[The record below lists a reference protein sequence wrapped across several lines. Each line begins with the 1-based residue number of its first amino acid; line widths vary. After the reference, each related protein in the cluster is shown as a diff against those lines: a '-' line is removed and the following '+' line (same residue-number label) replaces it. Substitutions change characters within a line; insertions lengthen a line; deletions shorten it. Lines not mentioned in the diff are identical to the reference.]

1 MNELNVKPRIIFCRD
16 NLEIMQGINDKCIDL
31 IYLDPPFNKKKVFFA
46 PLGSSAEGAEF
57 SDIFREEDIKDEW
70 VKSIEFENP
79 ALHSYLMGVKT
90 FSNIYNYCYLVYMA
104 IRLIECQRILK
115 DTGSIYTHCDPT
127 MSHYL
132 KIVMDC
138 IFDES
143 NFRNEI
149 VWRIGWVSGFKTKK
163 RGWIRNHDVIL
174 YYVATPLA
182 AKKFNK
188 EYLPYSSDY
197 FRRDGKKPTGKG
209 IPLEDTWNC
218 SNGDRLDSLM
228 IKSFSP
234 KTGYPTEKPIA
245 LLERIIKAS
254 SNKGDMVLDPFCGCA
269 TTCIAAERLDRKWIG
284 IDVSVK
290 AFELVKKRLQEEV
303 SPDLYRGEPAYST
316 TPPLLGESQHKK
328 KGSVYVISN
337 SAWEGKYKVGISKN
351 VAARLRS
358 YQTSDPHRGYKLEY
372 SIDTPY
378 YAEIEKHI
386 HEVFDNE
393 NEWVSA
399 KLKDLKRA
407 MEKWQPDED

>member
-16 NLEIMQGINDKCIDL
+16 NLEILRGINDKCIDL
-31 IYLDPPFNKKKVFFA
+31 IYLDPPFNKKKVFSA
-46 PLGSSAEGAEF
+46 SLGSSAEGAEF

-104 IRLIECQRILK
+104 VRLLECHRILR
-115 DTGSIYTHCDPT
+115 DTGSIYLHCDPT

-138 IFDES
+138 IFSEN

-149 VWRIGWVSGFKTKK
+149 IWCYTGPSSSK
-163 RGWIRNHDVIL
+163 RWFPRKHDVIFWFSAGNAWTFHEDKMRIP
-174 YYVATPLA
+174 YVKLETGRTSGIFKKAAT
-182 AKKFNK
+182 
-188 EYLPYSSDY
+188 
-197 FRRDGKKPTGKG
+197 
-209 IPLEDTWNC
+209 
-218 SNGDRLDSLM
+218 LDSRG
-228 IKSFSP
+228 KVPEDWWSHFSP
-234 KTGYPTEKPIA
+234 VGRLQSERTGYPTQKPLA
-245 LLERIIKAS
+245 LLERIISAS
-254 SNKGDMVLDPFCGCA
+254 SNKGDVVLDPFCGCA
-269 TTCIAAERLDRKWIG
+269 TTCVAAERLDRQWIG
-284 IDVSVK
+284 VDVSIK
-290 AFELVKKRLQEEV
+290 AFEIVKKRLGKEV
-303 SPDLYRGEPAYST
+303 PPNLFRGEPVCT
-316 TPPLLGESQHKK
+316 TVPPLLGESQHKK

-351 VAARLRS
+351 VAARLMS

-407 MEKWQPDED
+407 MEKWQPDDD

>member
-16 NLEIMQGINDKCIDL
+16 NLEILRGINDKCIDL
-31 IYLDPPFNKKKVFFA
+31 IYLDPPFNKKKVFSA

-115 DTGSIYTHCDPT
+115 SSGSIYLHCDPT

-138 IFDES
+138 IFSEN

-149 VWRIGWVSGFKTKK
+149 IWCYTGPSSSK
-163 RGWIRNHDVIL
+163 RWFPRKHDVIFWFSAGNAWTFHEDKMRIP
-174 YYVATPLA
+174 YVKLETGRTSGIFKKAAT
-182 AKKFNK
+182 
-188 EYLPYSSDY
+188 
-197 FRRDGKKPTGKG
+197 
-209 IPLEDTWNC
+209 
-218 SNGDRLDSLM
+218 LDSRGKLPEDWW
-228 IKSFSP
+228 SHFSP
-234 KTGYPTEKPIA
+234 VGRLQSERTGYPTQKPLA
-245 LLERIIKAS
+245 LLERIISVS
-254 SNKGDMVLDPFCGCA
+254 SNKGDVVLDPFCGCA
-269 TTCIAAERLDRKWIG
+269 TTCVAAERLDRQWIG
-284 IDVSVK
+284 VDVSIK
-290 AFELVKKRLQEEV
+290 AFEIVKKRLGKEV
-303 SPDLYRGEPAYST
+303 PPNLFRGEPVCT
-316 TPPLLGESQHKK
+316 TVPPLLGESQHKK
-328 KGSVYVISN
+328 KGSVYIISN

>member
-16 NLEIMQGINDKCIDL
+16 NLEILRGINDKCIDL
-31 IYLDPPFNKKKVFFA
+31 IYLDPPFNKKKVFSA

-104 IRLIECQRILK
+104 VRLLECHRILR
-115 DTGSIYTHCDPT
+115 DTGSIYLHCDPT

-138 IFDES
+138 IFSEN

-149 VWRIGWVSGFKTKK
+149 IWCYTGPSSSK
-163 RGWIRNHDVIL
+163 RWFPRKHDVIFWFSAGNAWTFHEDKMRIP
-174 YYVATPLA
+174 YVKLDTGRTSGIFKKAAT
-182 AKKFNK
+182 
-188 EYLPYSSDY
+188 
-197 FRRDGKKPTGKG
+197 
-209 IPLEDTWNC
+209 
-218 SNGDRLDSLM
+218 LDSRG
-228 IKSFSP
+228 KVPEDWWSHFSP
-234 KTGYPTEKPIA
+234 VGRLQSERTGYPTQKPLA
-245 LLERIIKAS
+245 LLERIISAS
-254 SNKGDMVLDPFCGCA
+254 SNKGDVVLDPFCGCA
-269 TTCIAAERLDRKWIG
+269 TTCVAAERLDRQWIG
-284 IDVSVK
+284 VDVSIK
-290 AFELVKKRLQEEV
+290 AFEIVKKRLGKEV
-303 SPDLYRGEPAYST
+303 PPNLFRGEPVCT
-316 TPPLLGESQHKK
+316 TVPPVLGESQHKK

-337 SAWEGKYKVGISKN
+337 SAWKGKYKVGISKN
-351 VAARLRS
+351 VAARLMS
-358 YQTSDPHRGYKLEY
+358 YQTSDPHRGYKLEH

-407 MEKWQPDED
+407 MEKWQQDED

>member
-16 NLEIMQGINDKCIDL
+16 NLEILRGINDKCIDL
-31 IYLDPPFNKKKVFFA
+31 IYLDPPFNKKKVFSA

-115 DTGSIYTHCDPT
+115 SSGSIYLHCDPT

-138 IFDES
+138 IFSEN

-149 VWRIGWVSGFKTKK
+149 IWCYTGPSSSK
-163 RGWIRNHDVIL
+163 RWFPRKHDVIFWFSAGNAWTFHEDKMRIP
-174 YYVATPLA
+174 YVKLETGRTSGIFKKAAT
-182 AKKFNK
+182 
-188 EYLPYSSDY
+188 
-197 FRRDGKKPTGKG
+197 
-209 IPLEDTWNC
+209 
-218 SNGDRLDSLM
+218 LDSRGKLPEDWW
-228 IKSFSP
+228 SHFSP
-234 KTGYPTEKPIA
+234 VGRLQSERTGYPTQKPLA
-245 LLERIIKAS
+245 LLERIISAS
-254 SNKGDMVLDPFCGCA
+254 SNKGDVVLDPFCGCA
-269 TTCIAAERLDRKWIG
+269 TTCVAAERLDRQWIG
-284 IDVSVK
+284 VDVSIK
-290 AFELVKKRLQEEV
+290 AFEIVKKRLGKEV
-303 SPDLYRGEPAYST
+303 PPNLFRGEPVCT
-316 TPPLLGESQHKK
+316 TVPPLLGESQHKK

-378 YAEIEKHI
+378 YAEIEKYI

-407 MEKWQPDED
+407 MEKWQPDDD

>member
-16 NLEIMQGINDKCIDL
+16 NLEILRGINDRCIDL
-31 IYLDPPFNKKKVFFA
+31 IYLDPPFNKKKVFSA
-46 PLGSSAEGAEF
+46 PLGSSAEGAKF

-104 IRLIECQRILK
+104 VRLLECHRILR
-115 DTGSIYTHCDPT
+115 DTGSIYLHCDPT

-138 IFDES
+138 IFAEN
-143 NFRNEI
+143 NFRNEV
-149 VWRIGWVSGFKTKK
+149 VWCYKEQETATRYFPKK
-163 RGWIRNHDVIL
+163 HDIIL
-174 YYVATPLA
+174 FYSKVNDYTFNVQWLPHSEAQLKRYNIIKDGERYANMKGKMRKLGQGSKVRDYWHIDIAQAT
-182 AKKFNK
+182 
-188 EYLPYSSDY
+188 E
-197 FRRDGKKPTGKG
+197 R
-209 IPLEDTWNC
+209 
-218 SNGDRLDSLM
+218 
-228 IKSFSP
+228 
-234 KTGYPTEKPIA
+234 TGYPTQKPLA
-245 LLERIIKAS
+245 LLERIISAS
-254 SNKGDMVLDPFCGCA
+254 SNEGDVVLDPFCGCA
-269 TTCIAAERLDRKWIG
+269 TTCVAAERLDRQWIG
-284 IDVSVK
+284 VDVSIK
-290 AFELVKKRLQEEV
+290 AFEIVKKRLGKEV
-303 SPDLYRGEPAYST
+303 PPNLFRGEPVCT
-316 TPPLLGESQHKK
+316 TVPPVLGESQHKK

-337 SAWEGKYKVGISKN
+337 SAWKGKYKVGISKN

>member
-16 NLEIMQGINDKCIDL
+16 NLEILRGINDKCIDL
-31 IYLDPPFNKKKVFFA
+31 IYLDPPFNKKKVFSA

-115 DTGSIYTHCDPT
+115 SSGSIYLHCDPT

-138 IFDES
+138 IFSEN

-149 VWRIGWVSGFKTKK
+149 IWCYTGPSSSK
-163 RGWIRNHDVIL
+163 RWFPRKHDVIFWFSTGNAWTFHEDKMRIP
-174 YYVATPLA
+174 YVKLETGRTSGIFKKAAT
-182 AKKFNK
+182 
-188 EYLPYSSDY
+188 
-197 FRRDGKKPTGKG
+197 
-209 IPLEDTWNC
+209 
-218 SNGDRLDSLM
+218 LDSRGKLPEDWW
-228 IKSFSP
+228 SHFSP
-234 KTGYPTEKPIA
+234 VGRLQSERTGYPTQKPLA
-245 LLERIIKAS
+245 LLERIISAS
-254 SNKGDMVLDPFCGCA
+254 SNKGDVVLDPFCGCA
-269 TTCIAAERLDRKWIG
+269 TTCVAAERLDRQWIG
-284 IDVSVK
+284 VDVSIK
-290 AFELVKKRLQEEV
+290 AFEIVKKRLGKEV
-303 SPDLYRGEPAYST
+303 PPNLFRGEPVCT
-316 TPPLLGESQHKK
+316 TVPPVLGESQHKK

-337 SAWEGKYKVGISKN
+337 SAWKGKYKVGISKN
-351 VAARLRS
+351 VAARLMS

-407 MEKWQPDED
+407 MEKWQPDDD

>member
-16 NLEIMQGINDKCIDL
+16 NLEILRGINDKCIDL
-31 IYLDPPFNKKKVFFA
+31 IYLDPPFNKKKVFSA

-115 DTGSIYTHCDPT
+115 SSGSIYLHCDPT

-138 IFDES
+138 IFSEN

-149 VWRIGWVSGFKTKK
+149 IWCYTGPSSSK
-163 RGWIRNHDVIL
+163 RWFPRKHDVIFWFSAGNAWTFHEDKMRIP
-174 YYVATPLA
+174 YVKLETGRTSGIFKKAAT
-182 AKKFNK
+182 
-188 EYLPYSSDY
+188 
-197 FRRDGKKPTGKG
+197 
-209 IPLEDTWNC
+209 
-218 SNGDRLDSLM
+218 LDSRGKLPEDWW
-228 IKSFSP
+228 SHFSP
-234 KTGYPTEKPIA
+234 VGRLQSERTGYPTQKPLA
-245 LLERIIKAS
+245 LLERIISAS
-254 SNKGDMVLDPFCGCA
+254 SNKGDVVLDPFCGCA
-269 TTCIAAERLDRKWIG
+269 TTCVAAERLDRQWIG
-284 IDVSVK
+284 VDVSIK
-290 AFELVKKRLQEEV
+290 AFEIVKKRLSKEV
-303 SPDLYRGEPAYST
+303 PPNLFRGEPVCT
-316 TPPLLGESQHKK
+316 TVPPLLGESQHKK

-351 VAARLRS
+351 VAARLMS

-407 MEKWQPDED
+407 MEKWQPDDD

>member
-16 NLEIMQGINDKCIDL
+16 NLEILRGINDRCIDL
-31 IYLDPPFNKKKVFFA
+31 IYLDPPFNKKKVFSA
-46 PLGSSAEGAEF
+46 PLGSSAEGAKF

-104 IRLIECQRILK
+104 VRLLECHRILR
-115 DTGSIYTHCDPT
+115 DTGSIYLHCDPT

-138 IFDES
+138 IFAEN
-143 NFRNEI
+143 NFRNEV
-149 VWRIGWVSGFKTKK
+149 VWCYKEQETATRYFPKK
-163 RGWIRNHDVIL
+163 HDIIL
-174 YYVATPLA
+174 FYSKVNDYTFNVQWLPHSEAQLKRYNIIKDGERYANMKGKMRKLGQGSKVRDYWHIDIAQAT
-182 AKKFNK
+182 
-188 EYLPYSSDY
+188 E
-197 FRRDGKKPTGKG
+197 R
-209 IPLEDTWNC
+209 
-218 SNGDRLDSLM
+218 
-228 IKSFSP
+228 
-234 KTGYPTEKPIA
+234 TGYPTQKPLA
-245 LLERIIKAS
+245 LLERIISAS
-254 SNKGDMVLDPFCGCA
+254 SNKGDVVLDPFCGCA
-269 TTCIAAERLDRKWIG
+269 TTCVAAERLDRQWIG
-284 IDVSVK
+284 VDVSIK
-290 AFELVKKRLQEEV
+290 AFEIVKKRLGKEV
-303 SPDLYRGEPAYST
+303 PPNLFRGEPVCT
-316 TPPLLGESQHKK
+316 TVPPLLGESQHKK

-337 SAWEGKYKVGISKN
+337 SAWKGKYKVGISKN

-378 YAEIEKHI
+378 YAEMEKHI

-407 MEKWQPDED
+407 MEKWQPDDD

>member
-16 NLEIMQGINDKCIDL
+16 NLEILRGINDKCIDL
-31 IYLDPPFNKKKVFFA
+31 IYLDPPFNKKKVFSA

-104 IRLIECQRILK
+104 VRLLECHRILR
-115 DTGSIYTHCDPT
+115 DTGSIYLHCDPT

-138 IFDES
+138 IFSEN

-149 VWRIGWVSGFKTKK
+149 IWCYTGPSSSK
-163 RGWIRNHDVIL
+163 RWFPRKHDVIFWFSAGNAWTFHEDKMRIP
-174 YYVATPLA
+174 YVKLETGRTSGIFKKAAT
-182 AKKFNK
+182 
-188 EYLPYSSDY
+188 
-197 FRRDGKKPTGKG
+197 
-209 IPLEDTWNC
+209 
-218 SNGDRLDSLM
+218 LDSRGKLPEDWW
-228 IKSFSP
+228 SHFSP
-234 KTGYPTEKPIA
+234 VGRLQSERTGYPTQKPLA
-245 LLERIIKAS
+245 LLERIISAS
-254 SNKGDMVLDPFCGCA
+254 SNKGDVVLDPFCGCA
-269 TTCIAAERLDRKWIG
+269 TTCVAAERLDRQWIG
-284 IDVSVK
+284 VDVSIK
-290 AFELVKKRLQEEV
+290 AFEIVKKRLGKEV
-303 SPDLYRGEPAYST
+303 PPNLFRGEPVCT
-316 TPPLLGESQHKK
+316 TVPPVLGESQHKK

-378 YAEIEKHI
+378 YAEIEKHL

>member
-16 NLEIMQGINDKCIDL
+16 NLEILRGINDKCIDL
-31 IYLDPPFNKKKVFFA
+31 IYLDPPFNKKKVFSA

-104 IRLIECQRILK
+104 VRLLECHRILR
-115 DTGSIYTHCDPT
+115 DTGSIYLHCDPT

-138 IFDES
+138 IFSEN

-149 VWRIGWVSGFKTKK
+149 IWCYTGPSSSK
-163 RGWIRNHDVIL
+163 RWFPRKHDVIFWFSAGNAWTFHEDKMRIP
-174 YYVATPLA
+174 YVKLETGRTSGIFKKAAT
-182 AKKFNK
+182 
-188 EYLPYSSDY
+188 
-197 FRRDGKKPTGKG
+197 
-209 IPLEDTWNC
+209 
-218 SNGDRLDSLM
+218 LDSRG
-228 IKSFSP
+228 KVPEDWWSHFSP
-234 KTGYPTEKPIA
+234 VGRLQSERTGYPTQKPLA
-245 LLERIIKAS
+245 LLERIISAS
-254 SNKGDMVLDPFCGCA
+254 SNKGDVVLDPFCGCA
-269 TTCIAAERLDRKWIG
+269 TTCVAAERLDRQWIG
-284 IDVSVK
+284 VDVSIK
-290 AFELVKKRLQEEV
+290 AFEIVKKRLGKEV
-303 SPDLYRGEPAYST
+303 PPNLFRGEPVCT
-316 TPPLLGESQHKK
+316 TVPPLLGESQHKK

-407 MEKWQPDED
+407 MEKWQPDDD

>member
-16 NLEIMQGINDKCIDL
+16 NLEILRGINDKCIDL
-31 IYLDPPFNKKKVFFA
+31 IYLDPPFNKKKVFSA

-104 IRLIECQRILK
+104 VRLLECHRILR
-115 DTGSIYTHCDPT
+115 DTGSIYLHCDPT

-138 IFDES
+138 IFSEN

-149 VWRIGWVSGFKTKK
+149 IWCYTGPSSSK
-163 RGWIRNHDVIL
+163 RWFPRKHDVIFWFSAGNAWTFHEDKMRIP
-174 YYVATPLA
+174 YVKLETGRTSGIFKKAAT
-182 AKKFNK
+182 
-188 EYLPYSSDY
+188 
-197 FRRDGKKPTGKG
+197 
-209 IPLEDTWNC
+209 
-218 SNGDRLDSLM
+218 LDSRG
-228 IKSFSP
+228 KVPEDWWSHFSP
-234 KTGYPTEKPIA
+234 VGRLQSERTGYPTQKPLA
-245 LLERIIKAS
+245 LLERIISAS
-254 SNKGDMVLDPFCGCA
+254 SNKGDVVLDPFCGCA
-269 TTCIAAERLDRKWIG
+269 TTCVAAERLDRQWIG
-284 IDVSVK
+284 VDVSIK
-290 AFELVKKRLQEEV
+290 AFEIVKKRLGKEV
-303 SPDLYRGEPAYST
+303 PPNLFRGEPVCT
-316 TPPLLGESQHKK
+316 TVPPLLGESQHKK

>member
-16 NLEIMQGINDKCIDL
+16 NLEILRGINDKCIDL
-31 IYLDPPFNKKKVFFA
+31 IYLDPPFNKKKVFSA

-115 DTGSIYTHCDPT
+115 SSGSIYLHCDPT

-138 IFDES
+138 IFSEN

-149 VWRIGWVSGFKTKK
+149 IWCYTGPSSSK
-163 RGWIRNHDVIL
+163 RWFPRKHDVIFWFSAGNAWTFHEDKMRIP
-174 YYVATPLA
+174 YVKLETGRTSGIFKKAAT
-182 AKKFNK
+182 
-188 EYLPYSSDY
+188 
-197 FRRDGKKPTGKG
+197 
-209 IPLEDTWNC
+209 
-218 SNGDRLDSLM
+218 LDSRGKLPEDWW
-228 IKSFSP
+228 SHFSP
-234 KTGYPTEKPIA
+234 AGRLQSERTGYPTQKPLA
-245 LLERIIKAS
+245 LLERIISAS
-254 SNKGDMVLDPFCGCA
+254 SNKGDVVLDPFCGCA
-269 TTCIAAERLDRKWIG
+269 TTCVAAERLDRQWIG
-284 IDVSVK
+284 VDVSIK
-290 AFELVKKRLQEEV
+290 AFEIVKKRLGKEV
-303 SPDLYRGEPAYST
+303 PPNLFRGEPVCT
-316 TPPLLGESQHKK
+316 TVPPLLGESQHKK

-407 MEKWQPDED
+407 MEKWQPDDD